1 MTDYKP
7 FWKEPFWTEQTIKT
21 TTNPSKN
28 MKTDNDYILLIFAF
42 FVVVIVFLICVTA
55 ENYYKGQ
62 KELEFVKA
70 GLVQKVENGNIIWT
84 KP

>member
-1 MTDYKP
+1 MTDYKS
-7 FWKEPFWTEQTIKT
+7 FYTEQTTTTTT

-28 MKTDNDYILLIFAF
+28 MKTIDDYNLFIFAF
-42 FVVVIVFLICVTA
+42 IVGIIVVFGSLTA
-55 ENYYKGQ
+55 EIYYKGQ

-70 GLVQKVENGNIIWT
+70 GLVQKVEDGKVIWT